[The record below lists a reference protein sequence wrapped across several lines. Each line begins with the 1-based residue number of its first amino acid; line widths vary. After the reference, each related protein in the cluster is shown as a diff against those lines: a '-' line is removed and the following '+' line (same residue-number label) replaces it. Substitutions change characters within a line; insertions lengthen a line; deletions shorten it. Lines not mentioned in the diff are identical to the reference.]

1 MIILTFALR
10 NRFFVVRNTG
20 FPVIYPIS
28 VRYLPSPYH
37 LRIYR
42 NELDTDLVSSWSG
55 NRTDEES
62 PKYPFMNITASYIRR
77 ELQDYYTPQE
87 AGNLSRL
94 ICCEI
99 LGQSVVDYY
108 LGKDITLSAKAEQE
122 LQSLLR
128 RLRNFEPIQYILGE
142 ARFLGRTFQVAS
154 GVLIPRPETE
164 ELVEIMLKE
173 ISSTSRVLDIGTGSG
188 CIAATLA
195 KELPGA
201 QVTAWDV
208 SEEALAIAAANSLA
222 LQVPVCFEQRDVL
235 TYIPGVTERYD
246 VIVSNPPYVTE
257 AEKQDMERNVLD
269 WEPSLALFVPDADP
283 LRFYRR
289 ISVLGLEILE
299 PDGKLY
305 FEINRTFGEDI
316 VLMMRELGYRFV
328 RLQKD
333 ISHNDRFV
341 IAQK

>member
-1 MIILTFALR
+1 
-10 NRFFVVRNTG
+10 
-20 FPVIYPIS
+20 
-28 VRYLPSPYH
+28 
-37 LRIYR
+37 
-42 NELDTDLVSSWSG
+42 
-55 NRTDEES
+55 
-62 PKYPFMNITASYIRR
+62 MNITASYIRR

-99 LGQSVVDYY
+99 LGQPVVDYY

-235 TYIPGVTERYD
+235 TYTPGVTERYD

-289 ISVLGLEILE
+289 ISVLGLEMLE

-305 FEINRTFGEDI
+305 FEINRAFGKDTVAMLCET
-316 VLMMRELGYRFV
+316 GYRAV

-341 IAQK
+341 IAEK